1 VAASERGPPA
11 HCYSCAERSIRPTPS
26 PRTRAFRPLL
36 GLVNTG
42 EAVLNSAD
50 ANGKAADELQNMKR
64 AWSITVGVS
73 LLGCGAAFAQGSADS
88 ASAIAAC
95 ARITEEAA
103 RLQCFDELARQ
114 APGRSAE
121 SAPGPPT
128 AVNEAQRSGAP
139 PPTGADAAPI
149 SGESEASGREARA
162 AERAE
167 REFTSSVT
175 ALREIQPGRVEV
187 TLANGQ
193 VWRQTHS
200 DRYALLVGHEV
211 KLYPSG
217 FGKYFRLSSM
227 ESRGFIQVERVK

>member
-1 VAASERGPPA
+1 
-11 HCYSCAERSIRPTPS
+11 
-26 PRTRAFRPLL
+26 
-36 GLVNTG
+36 
-42 EAVLNSAD
+42 
-50 ANGKAADELQNMKR
+50 MKQ

-73 LLGCGAAFAQGSADS
+73 LLGCGAAFGQGSADS

-95 ARITEEAA
+95 ARITEETA

-121 SAPGPPT
+121 SAAGPPPAAT
-128 AVNEAQRSGAP
+128 ELQRSAAP
-139 PPTGADAAPI
+139 PPTGSDAPPI
-149 SGESEASGREARA
+149 SADSEASGRESRA
-162 AERAE
+162 AEAAE

-200 DRYALLVGHEV
+200 DRYALFVGHEV

-217 FGKYFRLSSM
+217 FGKYFRLSST